1 MQPAPGVRCAWLPQA
16 NQTDL
21 TPPPHNAGGCEYH
34 TNCAACVA
42 DTTCGWCGNDP
53 YHAGGF
59 GFTAQGDH
67 TEGNPFSEDAYMIGG
82 IGKVILDSAQGET
95 VTGRNTVFTKQFRG
109 KSSINVDGG
118 LYDGSSPPEVTSSP
132 NVDMDSALEMGTNP
146 FRLKVTVNGTE
157 CEFEIREVTSDTE
170 MSLIAPASSQCSFHS
185 DYVAF
190 APGLPRGKGALRY
203 GNQAHEVVLPGSES
217 VEQLTVLCE
226 YQGSAA
232 NDLPTTPP
240 ITTDRAAGCKFTKEL
255 KVGYLL
261 VLDKLSPPTVRTI
274 TSIKSDTELTVDHD
288 PAAGIDAA
296 DGAYAAVD
304 GYGPGGTKLPH
315 SETTLADE
323 FEWTWVA
330 CPPRVGK
337 NAIGLGVI
345 ETHYNQEDAFEGTTA
360 IAVNDGNIETCSGAC
375 TLKRHRIIGRGS
387 RFESQFGP
395 SSSWANNG
403 TGAYFGLGPWMTVEI
418 NGDLETQRVSELGT
432 TGSYAEYFLLLENSF
447 SEPLLM
453 HTHFNWYTM
462 LVQGYGKLRSYGRR
476 VVSEAW
482 SNREF
487 SSMYGE
493 GRTQGYYGNTRFL
506 TQLRTGY
513 FITACGQTRQI
524 NSIQSDVEMTID
536 RPFTLGNREF
546 IPASASSPA
555 EASDLHVRGLTR
567 LLPLWPR
574 GVTIEIIVTK
584 GDSGPKF
591 KYHVWW
597 KTFKHTDD
605 GDANAAD
612 DACTAADIDAD
623 VDCGILMESD
633 SWRQLEDKE
642 LQKQFGV
649 YLKWDATAVAT
660 GSHFT
665 KYDSWR
671 LHVAD
676 IENCEY
682 YISTEGE
689 RFETDDNMNPPVCY
703 NHGKCQSITSDATT
717 IAEASNRPKLTAPG
731 LVEWDAT
738 TMLLT
743 SAPDPEDSNR
753 DAKFTSDV
761 SPGDIIRLLDPLGGD
776 DDYDIRVVRVVSDTS
791 LVSDSRLASLVTTAR
806 NYQILK
812 CAAGRRG
819 GVGHSDSIGDNT
831 AAAGVPY
838 EDIVPDEHPLAYLPH
853 PEHTFY
859 QTWSYKYCEVDPGCC
874 GFRVSSIV
882 QPQQFAYYFVKPD
895 HSNYNFRIAVHTVND
910 NIDLYTRRDDDG
922 SGRPDTTNYHLTS
935 VRESVPWAIDEDEYD
950 FACLTDTLETSVLAG
965 GTSYD
970 STLGHYSQENDLP
983 NCEKWVAGVMGDNRY
998 PQTVGSSEYTARFYL
1013 EFNFPDFECEDSSK
1027 GAKDINGFSQ
1037 ASHKSMCVQNNLRF
1051 VRDADVVLN
1060 SADAPQWVVRLTE
1073 TRKRENNAFVRWRE
1087 AGGVS
1092 YPDAQRSGAVWWH
1105 RKLHL
1110 WDGFE
1115 TNFVFQITDPSQ
1127 CGGEDK
1133 ICDGADGFA
1142 FVITNDDRQEDGEFD
1157 CPGADYDNGVH
1168 GTCAFDGY
1176 DDALIGCPADGL
1188 GYSNS
1193 KKSNTV
1199 NYFGNWEECPY
1210 GLKKSLA
1217 VEFDTFYNVE
1227 RRDPKQGKQHWWIN
1241 ATEYISYNDN
1251 HLGVFMTTEPKYAHQ
1266 PWGASQPMLKALHS
1280 DDENGAH
1287 FGSTPSVPTMADF
1300 QEHTVKIRYTRG
1312 FTTEKQGSGKITTTD
1327 IVTADG
1333 DRRRLKGNHLT
1344 RFKAE
1349 LRTGYEFGYG
1359 NRVKANAKIK
1369 VNRDIT
1375 CPTTH
1380 ACRQSPPV
1388 ATTGF
1393 GDDGEVC
1400 RVIKV
1405 IDDDEANLEDTETA
1419 GATAE
1424 EREVRI
1430 TLMPAFEPKQDNEI
1444 DYNILKEFPGEL
1456 QVFIDD
1462 MDRFVFQVAVE
1473 DRDMAKILDTD
1484 GNAYIGFT
1492 ASTGSKGFAK
1502 QGFDPM
1508 EVHETHDILAWNFC
1522 GNPGCVP
1529 W

>member
-584 GDSGPKF
+584 GDSAPKF

-1176 DDALIGCPADGL
+1176 DDALIVCPADGL

-1333 DRRRLKGNHLT
+1333 DPRRLKGNHLT